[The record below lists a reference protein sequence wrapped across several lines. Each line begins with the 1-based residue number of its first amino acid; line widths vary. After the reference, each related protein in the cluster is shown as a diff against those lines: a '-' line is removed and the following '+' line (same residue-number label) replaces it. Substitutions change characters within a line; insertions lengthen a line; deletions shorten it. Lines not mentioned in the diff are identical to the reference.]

1 METLAASARA
11 GERAR
16 LRVLL
21 LQGPN
26 LNILGRRRPE
36 VYGHTTMKQLH
47 DMVRARAEELDCE
60 LVVFQ
65 SNHEGQLVD
74 HLHRYMGECDGVLI
88 NPAALT
94 HYGLSLRE
102 ALEAVGVPVVEV
114 HLSNIHAREEWRRV
128 SVISPVT
135 LGQVV
140 GFGPRGYVAA
150 LELLLAHVAE
160 RRTAGGG

>member
-1 METLAASARA
+1 VRI
-11 GERAR
+11 
-16 LRVLL
+16 LL

-26 LNILGRRRPE
+26 LNVLGRRKPE
-36 VYGHTTMKQLH
+36 VYGHTTMKQIH
-47 DMVRARAEELDCE
+47 DMVRARADELSCD
-60 LVVFQ
+60 LVIFQ
-65 SNHEGQLVD
+65 SNHEGMLVD
-74 HLHRYMGECDGVLI
+74 HLQRFMGECDGVII
-88 NPAALT
+88 NPGALT

-114 HLSNIHAREEWRRV
+114 HISNVHAREEWRRT

-150 LELLLAHVAE
+150 LDLLAAHIAE
-160 RRTAGGG
+160 HRPAVRG

>member
-1 METLAASARA
+1 M
-11 GERAR
+11 
-16 LRVLL
+16 RVLL

-26 LNILGRRRPE
+26 LNILGKRKPE
-36 VYGHTTMKQLH
+36 VYGHTTMKQIN

-60 LVVFQ
+60 LLILQ
-65 SNHEGQLVD
+65 SNQEGVLVD
-74 HLHRYMGECDGVLI
+74 HIQRCMSECDGILI
-88 NPAALT
+88 NPGALT

-102 ALEAVGVPVVEV
+102 ALEAAGMPVVEI
-114 HLSNIHAREEWRRV
+114 HISNIHAREEWRRT

-150 LELLLAHVAE
+150 LELLLGHLAE
-160 RRTAGGG
+160 QRREGGG

>member
-1 METLAASARA
+1 M
-11 GERAR
+11 
-16 LRVLL
+16 RVLL

-36 VYGHTTMKQLH
+36 VYGHTTMKQIN
-47 DMVRARAEELDCE
+47 DMVRARAEELSCE
-60 LVVFQ
+60 LLIFQ
-65 SNHEGQLVD
+65 SNQEGVLVD
-74 HLHRYMGECDGVLI
+74 YIHRYMGECDGVLI
-88 NPAALT
+88 NPGALT

-102 ALEAVGVPVVEV
+102 ALEAVEAPVVEV
-114 HLSNIHAREEWRRV
+114 HLSNIHAREEWRRT

-150 LELLLAHVAE
+150 LDLLLSYIAE
-160 RRTAGGG
+160 QRPAGNG